1 MAKRRSNQ
9 EWQALLEQ
17 YESSNITQRVF
28 CEQHGLSLSTFF
40 GKRPMNPRGD
50 VVNV

>member
-9 EWQALLEQ
+9 EWQALFEQ

-28 CEQHGLSLSTFF
+28 YGFI
-40 GKRPMNPRGD
+40 R
-50 VVNV
+50 